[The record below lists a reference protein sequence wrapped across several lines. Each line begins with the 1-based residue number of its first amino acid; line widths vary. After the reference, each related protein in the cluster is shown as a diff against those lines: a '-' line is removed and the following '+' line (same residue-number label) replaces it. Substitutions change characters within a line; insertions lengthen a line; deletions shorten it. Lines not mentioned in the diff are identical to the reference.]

1 MNKTNQ
7 EKNNSLKIFM
17 WSPML
22 SNVGTNGAMIGMAES
37 LKKYL
42 GAEIYLINVLG
53 EFTKF
58 KDKKFFFLDFFNVSH
73 IIPKTG
79 KISKYLILFFSIIC
93 IPFLIRQIF
102 KHKPDIIIAGLV
114 GFIPCML
121 KYFFKDLI
129 VINSI
134 QGYPKFNF
142 IRKFIWKMFYKKSD
156 YLITMT
162 KQTKK
167 DLENIVGIDSQKIFT
182 IENPILHKKI
192 KIMSLEAIDNEDKYI
207 FNKKVFC
214 AIGRLTHQ
222 KNFIQL
228 LSYLKRYSDQTNCD
242 FNLIILGEGEKRK
255 ELENYIKEN
264 KIKNFYL
271 LGFKDNPYKY
281 LAKSNVYI
289 CSSLWEEPGHTLM
302 EAGYL
307 NVPILTSN
315 CPNGP
320 DEIIKNNSNGLK
332 YELGNEIDFLEKIKK
347 INNLNEIEKNKLL
360 INMKKIIPNYTKFR
374 FAKNFAKIINR

>member
-1 MNKTNQ
+1 MK
-7 EKNNSLKIFM
+7 EIKKLKIFI
-17 WSPML
+17 WAPML
-22 SNVGTNGAMIGMAES
+22 SNVGTNGAMIGMAQS
-37 LKKYL
+37 LKKHYNH
-42 GAEIYLINVLG
+42 EIYLINVLG
-53 EFTKF
+53 EFTKYKSEEF
-58 KDKKFFFLDFFNVSH
+58 YFIDFLKINNVM
-73 IIPKTG
+73 PKTG
-79 KISKYLILFFSIIC
+79 KISKYLILLISLLS
-93 IPFLIRQIF
+93 IPFLIRQIL
-102 KHKPDIIIAGLV
+102 KHKPDIIITGLV
-114 GFIPCML
+114 GFIPGML
-121 KYFFKDLI
+121 KYFFKDLL

-167 DLENIVGIDSQKIFT
+167 DLEKIVGIDSQKIFT
-182 IENPILHKKI
+182 IENPILHRKI
-192 KIMSLEAIDNEDKYI
+192 KMMSLEAIDNEDKYI

-228 LSYLKRYSDQTNCD
+228 LSYLKRYSDQTNYD

-255 ELENYIKEN
+255 ELEDYIEKN

-320 DEIIKNNSNGLK
+320 DEIIKNNLNGLK
-332 YELGNEIDFLEKIKK
+332 YELGNEFDFLVKMKK

-360 INMKKIIPNYTKFR
+360 INMKKTILNYTKFR
-374 FAKNFAKIINR
+374 FAKNFAKIINY

>member
-22 SNVGTNGAMIGMAES
+22 SNVGTNGAMIGMAGS

-58 KDKKFFFLDFFNVSH
+58 KDKKFFFLDFFKVSH

-114 GFIPCML
+114 GFIPFIL

-167 DLENIVGIDSQKIFT
+167 DLEKIVGIDPKKIFT
-182 IENPILHKKI
+182 IENPILHRNI
-192 KIMSLEAIDNEDKYI
+192 KIMSQEKIDNNDKFI
-207 FNKKVFC
+207 FTKKIFC

-222 KNFIQL
+222 KNFMQL
-228 LSYLKRYSDQTNCD
+228 LKLVKKYSDQTNGD
-242 FNLIILGEGEKRK
+242 FNLVILGEGEKRK
-255 ELENYIKEN
+255 ELEDYIKIN

-271 LGFKDNPYKY
+271 LGFKENPYKY
-281 LAKSNVYI
+281 LAKSSVYI

-320 DEIIKNNSNGLK
+320 DEIIKNNFNGLK
-332 YELGNEIDFLEKIKK
+332 YELGNEFDFLEKIKK

-360 INMKKIIPNYTKFR
+360 INMKKTILNYTKFR
-374 FAKNFAKIINR
+374 FATNFAKIINY

>member
-1 MNKTNQ
+1 MSQTNNK
-7 EKNNSLKIFM
+7 SLKIFL

-22 SNVGTNGAMIGMAES
+22 SDVGTNGAMIGMAQS
-37 LKKYL
+37 LKNYSNAK
-42 GAEIYLINVLG
+42 IYLINVLG
-53 EFTKF
+53 EFTKY
-58 KDKKFFFLDFFNVSH
+58 KSEKFYFLDFLKINNM
-73 IIPKTG
+73 IPKTG
-79 KISKYLILFFSIIC
+79 KISKYLILFFSLLS
-93 IPFLIRQIF
+93 IPFLIRQVL
-102 KHKPDIIIAGLV
+102 KHKPDIIITGLV
-114 GFIPCML
+114 GFIPCIL
-121 KYFFKDLI
+121 NFFFKDLI

-307 NVPILTSN
+307 NVPILSSN

-320 DEIIKNNSNGLK
+320 DEIIKNNFNGLK
-332 YELGNEIDFLEKIKK
+332 YELGNEVDFLEKMKK
-347 INNLNEIEKNKLL
+347 ISNLKKIEKNKLL
-360 INMKKIIPNYTKFR
+360 INMKKTIMNYTKFR
-374 FAKNFAKIINR
+374 FSKNIEKIINY

>member
-1 MNKTNQ
+1 MNKNN
-7 EKNNSLKIFM
+7 NNSLKFFL

-22 SNVGTNGAMIGMAES
+22 SNVGTNGAMIGMAKS
-37 LKKYL
+37 LKKYSD
-42 GAEIYLINVLG
+42 AEIYLINILG
-53 EFTKF
+53 EFTQY
-58 KDKKFFFLDFFNVSH
+58 KKENFFIIDFLKINDL
-73 IIPKTG
+73 IPKTG
-79 KISKYLILFFSIIC
+79 KISKYLILIFSILS
-93 IPFLIRQIF
+93 IPFLIRQVL
-102 KHKPDIIIAGLV
+102 KYKPDIIITGLV
-114 GFIPCML
+114 GFIPCIL
-121 KYFFKDLI
+121 KFLFKDLI

-182 IENPILHKKI
+182 IENPILHRKI
-192 KIMSLEAIDNEDKYI
+192 KIMSLEAIDDEDKYI

-228 LSYLKRYSDQTNCD
+228 LSYLKRYSDQTNYD

-281 LAKSNVYI
+281 LAKSSVYI
-289 CSSLWEEPGHTLM
+289 SSSLWEEPGHTLM

-307 NVPILTSN
+307 NIPILTSN

-320 DEIIKNNSNGLK
+320 NEIIEDNFNGLK
-332 YELGNEIDFLEKIKK
+332 YELGNEVDFIKK
-347 INNLNEIEKNKLL
+347 MKKISNLNSITKYKL
-360 INMKKIIPNYTKFR
+360 IRNMKKTIINYTKFR
-374 FAKNFAKIINR
+374 FYKKIEKLINY

>member
-1 MNKTNQ
+1 MSQTNNK
-7 EKNNSLKIFM
+7 SLKIFL

-22 SNVGTNGAMIGMAES
+22 SNVGTNGAMIGMAQS
-37 LKKYL
+37 LKNYSNAK
-42 GAEIYLINVLG
+42 IYLINVLG

-58 KDKKFFFLDFFNVSH
+58 KDKKFFFLDFFKVSH

-102 KHKPDIIIAGLV
+102 KHKPDIIITGLV

-121 KYFFKDLI
+121 KYFFKNLI

-167 DLENIVGIDSQKIFT
+167 DLEEIVGIDPKKIFT
-182 IENPILHKKI
+182 IENPILNRNI
-192 KIMSLEAIDNEDKYI
+192 KMMSLETIDNEDKFI

-222 KNFIQL
+222 KNFMQL
-228 LSYLKRYSDQTNCD
+228 LKLVKKYSDQINED
-242 FNLIILGEGEKRK
+242 FNLIIL
-255 ELENYIKEN
+255 
-264 KIKNFYL
+264 
-271 LGFKDNPYKY
+271 
-281 LAKSNVYI
+281 
-289 CSSLWEEPGHTLM
+289 
-302 EAGYL
+302 
-307 NVPILTSN
+307 
-315 CPNGP
+315 
-320 DEIIKNNSNGLK
+320 
-332 YELGNEIDFLEKIKK
+332 
-347 INNLNEIEKNKLL
+347 EKN
-360 INMKKIIPNYTKFR
+360 
-374 FAKNFAKIINR
+374 

>member
-7 EKNNSLKIFM
+7 EKNNSLKIFV

-121 KYFFKDLI
+121 KYFFKNLI

-167 DLENIVGIDSQKIFT
+167 DLEKIVGIDSQKIFT
-182 IENPILHKKI
+182 IENPILHRNI
-192 KIMSLEAIDNEDKYI
+192 KIMSQEKIDNNDKFI
-207 FNKKVFC
+207 FTKKVFC

-222 KNFIQL
+222 KNFLEL
-228 LSYLKRYSDQTNCD
+228 LSLVKKYSDLTNED
-242 FNLIILGEGEKRK
+242 FNLVILGEGEKRK
-255 ELENYIKEN
+255 ELENYIEKN

-307 NVPILTSN
+307 NIPILTSN

-320 DEIIKNNSNGLK
+320 NEIIEDNFNGLK

-360 INMKKIIPNYTKFR
+360 INMKKTILNYTKFR
-374 FAKNFAKIINR
+374 FAKNFAKIINY

>member
-1 MNKTNQ
+1 MSRTNNK
-7 EKNNSLKIFM
+7 SLKIFL

-22 SNVGTNGAMIGMAES
+22 SDVGTNGAMIGMAQS
-37 LKKYL
+37 LKNYSNAK
-42 GAEIYLINVLG
+42 IYLINVLG
-53 EFTKF
+53 EFTKY
-58 KDKKFFFLDFFNVSH
+58 KSEKFYFLDFLKINNM
-73 IIPKTG
+73 IPKTG
-79 KISKYLILFFSIIC
+79 KISKYLILFFSLLS
-93 IPFLIRQIF
+93 IPFLIRQVL
-102 KHKPDIIIAGLV
+102 KHKPDIIITGLV

-121 KYFFKDLI
+121 NFFFKDLI

-228 LSYLKRYSDQTNCD
+228 LSCLKRYSDQTNYD

-307 NVPILTSN
+307 NVPILSSN

-320 DEIIKNNSNGLK
+320 DEIIKNNFNGLK
-332 YELGNEIDFLEKIKK
+332 YELGNEVDFLEKMKK
-347 INNLNEIEKNKLL
+347 ISNLKKIEKNKLL
-360 INMKKIIPNYTKFR
+360 INMKKTIMNYTKFR
-374 FAKNFAKIINR
+374 FSKNIEKIINY

>member
-1 MNKTNQ
+1 MNKNN
-7 EKNNSLKIFM
+7 NNSLKFFL

-22 SNVGTNGAMIGMAES
+22 SNVGTNGAMIGIAKS
-37 LKKYL
+37 LKKYSD
-42 GAEIYLINVLG
+42 AEIYLINILG
-53 EFTKF
+53 EFTQY
-58 KDKKFFFLDFFNVSH
+58 KKENFFIIDFLKINDL
-73 IIPKTG
+73 IPKTG
-79 KISKYLILFFSIIC
+79 KISKYLILIFSILS
-93 IPFLIRQIF
+93 IPFLIRQVL
-102 KHKPDIIIAGLV
+102 KYKPDIIITGLV
-114 GFIPCML
+114 GFIPCIL
-121 KYFFKDLI
+121 KFLFKDLI

-167 DLENIVGIDSQKIFT
+167 DLEEIVGIDPKKIFT
-182 IENPILHKKI
+182 IENPILNRNI
-192 KIMSLEAIDNEDKYI
+192 KMMSLETIDNEDKFI

-222 KNFIQL
+222 KNFMQL
-228 LSYLKRYSDQTNCD
+228 LKLVKKYSDQTNED

-255 ELENYIKEN
+255 ELENYIEKN

-289 CSSLWEEPGHTLM
+289 CPSLWEEPGHTLM

-320 DEIIKNNSNGLK
+320 NEIIQNDYNGMK
-332 YELGNEIDFLEKIKK
+332 YELGNKKDFFNKLKK
-347 INNLNEIEKNKLL
+347 INSYEASEKKKLL
-360 INMKKIIPNYTKFR
+360 INMKKIAINYSQLR
-374 FAKNFAKIINR
+374 FAKKFLKLIN

>member
-1 MNKTNQ
+1 MSQTNNK
-7 EKNNSLKIFM
+7 SLKIFL

-22 SNVGTNGAMIGMAES
+22 SNVGTNGAMIGMAQS
-37 LKKYL
+37 LKNYSNAK
-42 GAEIYLINVLG
+42 IYLINVLG

-58 KDKKFFFLDFFNVSH
+58 KDKNFFFLDFFKVSH

-102 KHKPDIIIAGLV
+102 KHKPDIIITGLV

-121 KYFFKDLI
+121 KYFFKNLI

-142 IRKFIWKMFYKKSD
+142 IRKFTWKMFYKKSD

-167 DLENIVGIDSQKIFT
+167 DLEEIVGIDPKKIFT
-182 IENPILHKKI
+182 IENPILNRNI
-192 KIMSLEAIDNEDKYI
+192 KMMSLETIDNEDKFI

-214 AIGRLTHQ
+214 AIGRLTNQ
-222 KNFIQL
+222 KNFMQL
-228 LSYLKRYSDQTNCD
+228 LKLVKKYSDLTNED
-242 FNLIILGEGEKRK
+242 FNLVILGEGEKRK
-255 ELENYIKEN
+255 ELEHYIEKN
-264 KIKNFYL
+264 KITNFYL

-320 DEIIKNNSNGLK
+320 DEIIENNFNGLK

-360 INMKKIIPNYTKFR
+360 INMKKTILNYTKFR
-374 FAKNFAKIINR
+374 FAKNFAKIINY

>member
-1 MNKTNQ
+1 MNKNN
-7 EKNNSLKIFM
+7 NNSLKFFL

-22 SNVGTNGAMIGMAES
+22 SNVGTNGAMVGMAKS
-37 LKKYL
+37 LKKYSD
-42 GAEIYLINVLG
+42 AEIYLINILG
-53 EFTKF
+53 EFTQY
-58 KDKKFFFLDFFNVSH
+58 KKENFFIIDFLKINDL
-73 IIPKTG
+73 IPKTG
-79 KISKYLILFFSIIC
+79 KISKYLIIIFSILS
-93 IPFLIRQIF
+93 IPFLIRQVL
-102 KHKPDIIIAGLV
+102 KYKPDIIITGLV
-114 GFIPCML
+114 GFIPCIL
-121 KYFFKDLI
+121 KFLFKDLI

-167 DLENIVGIDSQKIFT
+167 DLEEIVGIDPKKIFT
-182 IENPILHKKI
+182 IENPILNRNI
-192 KIMSLEAIDNEDKYI
+192 KMMSLETIDNEEKFI

-222 KNFIQL
+222 KNFMQL
-228 LSYLKRYSDQTNCD
+228 LKLVKKYSDQTNED

-255 ELENYIKEN
+255 ELENYIEKN

-289 CSSLWEEPGHTLM
+289 CPSLWEEPGHTLM

-320 DEIIKNNSNGLK
+320 NEIIRNNFNGLK
-332 YELGNEIDFLEKIKK
+332 YELGSEIDFLKKIKR
-347 INNLNEIEKNKLL
+347 ISNLNKIEKNKLL
-360 INMKKIIPNYTKFR
+360 INMKKTIMNYTKFK
-374 FAKNFAKIINR
+374 FSKNIGKIINR

>member
-1 MNKTNQ
+1 M
-7 EKNNSLKIFM
+7 
-17 WSPML
+17 
-22 SNVGTNGAMIGMAES
+22 
-37 LKKYL
+37 
-42 GAEIYLINVLG
+42 
-53 EFTKF
+53 
-58 KDKKFFFLDFFNVSH
+58 
-73 IIPKTG
+73 
-79 KISKYLILFFSIIC
+79 
-93 IPFLIRQIF
+93 
-102 KHKPDIIIAGLV
+102 
-114 GFIPCML
+114 
-121 KYFFKDLI
+121 
-129 VINSI
+129 
-134 QGYPKFNF
+134 
-142 IRKFIWKMFYKKSD
+142 
-156 YLITMT
+156 
-162 KQTKK
+162 
-167 DLENIVGIDSQKIFT
+167 
-182 IENPILHKKI
+182 
-192 KIMSLEAIDNEDKYI
+192 MSLETIDNEDKFI

-222 KNFIQL
+222 KNFMQL
-228 LSYLKRYSDQTNCD
+228 LKLVKKYSDQINED

-255 ELENYIKEN
+255 ELENYIEKN

-307 NVPILTSN
+307 NIPILTSN

>member
-7 EKNNSLKIFM
+7 EKNNSLKIFV

-167 DLENIVGIDSQKIFT
+167 DLEKIVGIDPKKIFT
-182 IENPILHKKI
+182 IENPILHRNI
-192 KIMSLEAIDNEDKYI
+192 KIMSQEKIDNNDKFI
-207 FNKKVFC
+207 FTKKVIC

-222 KNFIQL
+222 KNFLEL
-228 LSYLKRYSDQTNCD
+228 LSLVKKYSDLTNED
-242 FNLIILGEGEKRK
+242 FNLVILGEGEKRK
-255 ELENYIKEN
+255 ELENYIEKN

-307 NVPILTSN
+307 NIPILTSN

-320 DEIIKNNSNGLK
+320 NEIIEDNFNGLK

-360 INMKKIIPNYTKFR
+360 INMKKTILNYTKFR
-374 FAKNFAKIINR
+374 FAKNFAKIINY

>member
-58 KDKKFFFLDFFNVSH
+58 KDKKFFFLDFFKVSH

-129 VINSI
+129 VVNSI
-134 QGYPKFNF
+134 QGYPKLNY
-142 IRKFIWKMFYKKSD
+142 IRKIIWKTFYKKSD

-167 DLENIVGIDSQKIFT
+167 DLEKNIGIDPKRIYT
-182 IENPILHKKI
+182 IENPILHRKI
-192 KIMSLEAIDNEDKYI
+192 KMMSLEAINDEDKYI

-222 KNFIQL
+222 KNFMEL
-228 LSYLKRYSDQTNCD
+228 LVFLKKYSDQKNDD

-255 ELENYIKEN
+255 ELEDYIKN
-264 KIKNFYL
+264 NNIKNFYL
-271 LGFKDNPYKY
+271 LGFKNNPYKY
-281 LAKSNVYI
+281 LAKSDIYI

-320 DEIIKNNSNGLK
+320 NEIIRNSFNGLK
-332 YELGNEIDFLEKIKK
+332 YELGNDVDFLEKMKRIS
-347 INNLNEIEKNKLL
+347 NLNQIEKNKLL
-360 INMKKIIPNYTKFR
+360 INMKKTIMNYTKFR
-374 FAKNFAKIINR
+374 FSKNIEKIINY

>member
-1 MNKTNQ
+1 MNKNN
-7 EKNNSLKIFM
+7 NNSLKFFL

-22 SNVGTNGAMIGMAES
+22 SNVGTNGAMIGMAKS
-37 LKKYL
+37 LKKYSD
-42 GAEIYLINVLG
+42 AEIYLVNILG
-53 EFTKF
+53 EFTQY
-58 KDKKFFFLDFFNVSH
+58 KKENFFIIDFLKINDL
-73 IIPKTG
+73 IPKTG
-79 KISKYLILFFSIIC
+79 KISKYLILIFSILS
-93 IPFLIRQIF
+93 IPFLIRQVL
-102 KHKPDIIIAGLV
+102 KYKPDIIITGLV
-114 GFIPCML
+114 GFIPCIL
-121 KYFFKDLI
+121 KFFFKDLI

-167 DLENIVGIDSQKIFT
+167 DLEEIVGIDPKKIFT
-182 IENPILHKKI
+182 IENPILNRNI
-192 KIMSLEAIDNEDKYI
+192 KMMSLETIDNEDKFI

-222 KNFIQL
+222 KNFMQL
-228 LSYLKRYSDQTNCD
+228 LKLVKKYSDQINED

-255 ELENYIKEN
+255 ELENYIEKN

-281 LAKSNVYI
+281 LAKSDVYI

-307 NVPILTSN
+307 NVPILSSN

-320 DEIIKNNSNGLK
+320 DEIIKNNFNGLK
-332 YELGNEIDFLEKIKK
+332 YELGNEVDFLEKMKK
-347 INNLNEIEKNKLL
+347 ISNLNKIEKNKLL
-360 INMKKIIPNYTKFR
+360 INMKKTIMNYTKFR
-374 FAKNFAKIINR
+374 FSKNIEKIINY

>member
-1 MNKTNQ
+1 MNQNR
-7 EKNNSLKIFM
+7 NNLLKIFL

-22 SNVGTNGAMIGMAES
+22 SNVGTNGAMIGMAQS
-37 LKKYL
+37 LKKHSN
-42 GAEIYLINVLG
+42 AEIYLINVLG
-53 EFTKF
+53 EFTKY
-58 KDKKFFFLDFFNVSH
+58 KSEKFYSIDFFKINNL
-73 IIPKTG
+73 IPKTG
-79 KISKYLILFFSIIC
+79 KVSKYLILLFSILS
-93 IPFLIRQIF
+93 IPFLIRQIL
-102 KHKPDIIIAGLV
+102 KHKPSIIIAGLV
-114 GFIPCML
+114 GFVPCML
-121 KYFFKDLI
+121 KFFFKDLI

-134 QGYPKFNF
+134 QGYPKLNF
-142 IRKFIWKMFYKKSD
+142 IRKIIWKIFYKKSD

-167 DLENIVGIDSQKIFT
+167 DLEKNIGIDPEKIFT
-182 IENPILHKKI
+182 IENPILNRNI
-192 KIMSLEAIDNEDKYI
+192 KMMSLEAIDNEDKYI

-228 LSYLKRYSDQTNCD
+228 LSYLKRYSDQTNDD

-255 ELENYIKEN
+255 ELDDYIKNNE
-264 KIKNFYL
+264 IKNFYL

-281 LAKSNVYI
+281 LAKSDIYI

-320 DEIIKNNSNGLK
+320 NEIIKNSFNGLK
-332 YELGNEIDFLEKIKK
+332 YELGNEIDFLEKMKSIG
-347 INNLNEIEKNKLL
+347 NLDQIEKNKLV
-360 INMKKIIPNYTKFR
+360 INMKKTIMNYTKFR
-374 FAKNFAKIINR
+374 FSKNIAKIINQ

>member
-58 KDKKFFFLDFFNVSH
+58 KDKKFFFLDFFKVSH

-134 QGYPKFNF
+134 QGYPKLNY
-142 IRKFIWKMFYKKSD
+142 IRKIIWKTFYKKSD

-167 DLENIVGIDSQKIFT
+167 DLEKNIGIDSKKIFT
-182 IENPILHKKI
+182 IDNPILHRDMKK
-192 KIMSLEAIDNEDKYI
+192 MSLEAIDSDDKFI

-228 LSYLKRYSDQTNCD
+228 LNLLKRYSDQTNDD

-255 ELENYIKEN
+255 ELDYYIKKN

-281 LAKSNVYI
+281 LAKSDVYI

-320 DEIIKNNSNGLK
+320 NEIIRNSFNGLK
-332 YELGNEIDFLEKIKK
+332 YELDSEVDFLDKMKRISY
-347 INNLNEIEKNKLL
+347 LNQIEKNKLL
-360 INMKKIIPNYTKFR
+360 INMKKTIMNYTKFR
-374 FAKNFAKIINR
+374 FSKNIEKIINQ

>member
-58 KDKKFFFLDFFNVSH
+58 KDKKFFFLDFFKVSH

-102 KHKPDIIIAGLV
+102 KHKPDIIISGLV

-142 IRKFIWKMFYKKSD
+142 IRQFIWKMFYKKSD

-167 DLENIVGIDSQKIFT
+167 DLEKIVGIDPKKIFT
-182 IENPILHKKI
+182 IENPILHRNI
-192 KIMSLEAIDNEDKYI
+192 KIMSQEKIDNNDKFI
-207 FNKKVFC
+207 FTKKVIC

-222 KNFIQL
+222 KNFLEL
-228 LSYLKRYSDQTNCD
+228 LSLVKKYSDQTNGD
-242 FNLIILGEGEKRK
+242 FNLVILGEGEKRK
-255 ELENYIKEN
+255 ELEDYIKIN

-271 LGFKDNPYKY
+271 LGFKENPYKY
-281 LAKSNVYI
+281 LAKSSVYI

-320 DEIIKNNSNGLK
+320 DEIIKNNFNGLK
-332 YELGNEIDFLEKIKK
+332 YELGNEFDFLEKIKK

-360 INMKKIIPNYTKFR
+360 INMKKTILNYTKFR
-374 FAKNFAKIINR
+374 FAKNFAKIINY

>member
-7 EKNNSLKIFM
+7 EKNNSLKIFV

-58 KDKKFFFLDFFNVSH
+58 KDKKFFFLDFFKVSH

-121 KYFFKDLI
+121 KYFFKNLI

-167 DLENIVGIDSQKIFT
+167 DLEKIVGIDSQKIFT
-182 IENPILHKKI
+182 IENPILHRNI
-192 KIMSLEAIDNEDKYI
+192 KIMSQEKIDNNDKFI
-207 FNKKVFC
+207 FTKKVFC

-222 KNFIQL
+222 KNFLEL
-228 LSYLKRYSDQTNCD
+228 LSLVKKYSDLTNED
-242 FNLIILGEGEKRK
+242 FNLVILGEGEKRK
-255 ELENYIKEN
+255 ELENYIEKN

-307 NVPILTSN
+307 NIPILTSN

-320 DEIIKNNSNGLK
+320 NEIIEDNFNGLK

-360 INMKKIIPNYTKFR
+360 INMKKIILNYTKFR

>member
-1 MNKTNQ
+1 MSRTNNK
-7 EKNNSLKIFM
+7 SLKIFL

-22 SNVGTNGAMIGMAES
+22 SDVGTNGAMIGMAQS
-37 LKKYL
+37 LKNYSNAK
-42 GAEIYLINVLG
+42 IYLINVLG
-53 EFTKF
+53 EFTKY
-58 KDKKFFFLDFFNVSH
+58 KSEKFYFLDFLKINNM
-73 IIPKTG
+73 IPKTG
-79 KISKYLILFFSIIC
+79 KISKYLILFFSLLS
-93 IPFLIRQIF
+93 IPFLIRQVL
-102 KHKPDIIIAGLV
+102 KHKPDIIITGLV

-121 KYFFKDLI
+121 NFFFKDLI

-307 NVPILTSN
+307 NVPILSSN

-320 DEIIKNNSNGLK
+320 DEIIKNNFNGLK
-332 YELGNEIDFLEKIKK
+332 YELGNEVDFLEKMKK
-347 INNLNEIEKNKLL
+347 ISNLKKIEKNKLL
-360 INMKKIIPNYTKFR
+360 INMKKTIMNYTKFR
-374 FAKNFAKIINR
+374 FSKNIEKIINY

>member
-1 MNKTNQ
+1 
-7 EKNNSLKIFM
+7 
-17 WSPML
+17 ML
-22 SNVGTNGAMIGMAES
+22 SDVGTNGAMIGMAQS
-37 LKKYL
+37 LKNYSN
-42 GAEIYLINVLG
+42 AEIYLINVLG
-53 EFTKF
+53 EFTKY
-58 KDKKFFFLDFFNVSH
+58 KSEKFYFIDFLKINNM
-73 IIPKTG
+73 IPKTG
-79 KISKYLILFFSIIC
+79 KISKYLILFFSLLS
-93 IPFLIRQIF
+93 IPFLIRQVL
-102 KHKPDIIIAGLV
+102 KHKPDIIITGLV
-114 GFIPCML
+114 GFIPCIL
-121 KYFFKDLI
+121 NFFFKDLI

-167 DLENIVGIDSQKIFT
+167 DLEKIVGIDSQKIFT
-182 IENPILHKKI
+182 IENPILHRNI
-192 KIMSLEAIDNEDKYI
+192 KIMSQEKIDNNDKFI
-207 FNKKVFC
+207 FTKKVIC

-222 KNFIQL
+222 KNFLEL
-228 LSYLKRYSDQTNCD
+228 LSLIKKYSDLTNED
-242 FNLIILGEGEKRK
+242 FNLVILGEGEKRK
-255 ELENYIKEN
+255 ELEHYIEKN

-320 DEIIKNNSNGLK
+320 DEIIKNNLNGLK
-332 YELGNEIDFLEKIKK
+332 YELGNEFDFLVKMKK

-360 INMKKIIPNYTKFR
+360 INMKKTILNYTKFR
-374 FAKNFAKIINR
+374 FAKNFAKIINY

>member
-1 MNKTNQ
+1 MNKNN
-7 EKNNSLKIFM
+7 NNSLKFFL

-22 SNVGTNGAMIGMAES
+22 SNVGTNGAMIGMAKS
-37 LKKYL
+37 LKKYSD
-42 GAEIYLINVLG
+42 AEIYLINILG
-53 EFTKF
+53 EFTQY
-58 KDKKFFFLDFFNVSH
+58 KKENFFIIDFLKINDL
-73 IIPKTG
+73 IPKTG
-79 KISKYLILFFSIIC
+79 KISKYLILIFSILC
-93 IPFLIRQIF
+93 IPFLIRQVL
-102 KHKPDIIIAGLV
+102 KYKPDIIITGLV
-114 GFIPCML
+114 GFIPCIL
-121 KYFFKDLI
+121 KFFFKDLI

-167 DLENIVGIDSQKIFT
+167 DLEEIVGIDPKKIFT
-182 IENPILHKKI
+182 IENPIINRNI
-192 KIMSLEAIDNEDKYI
+192 KMMSLETIDNEDKFI

-222 KNFIQL
+222 KNFMQL
-228 LSYLKRYSDQTNCD
+228 LKLVKKYSDQTNED

-255 ELENYIKEN
+255 ELENYIEKN

-289 CSSLWEEPGHTLM
+289 CPSLWEEPGHTLM

-320 DEIIKNNSNGLK
+320 NEIIRNNFNGFK
-332 YELGNEIDFLEKIKK
+332 YELGSEIDFLKKIKR
-347 INNLNEIEKNKLL
+347 ISNLNKIEKNKLL
-360 INMKKIIPNYTKFR
+360 INMKKTIMNYTKFK
-374 FAKNFAKIINR
+374 FSKNIGKIINR

>member
-1 MNKTNQ
+1 MSRTNNK
-7 EKNNSLKIFM
+7 SLKIFL

-22 SNVGTNGAMIGMAES
+22 SDVGTNGAMIGMAQS
-37 LKKYL
+37 LKNYSNAK
-42 GAEIYLINVLG
+42 IYLINVLG
-53 EFTKF
+53 EFTKY
-58 KDKKFFFLDFFNVSH
+58 KSEKFYFLDFLKINNM
-73 IIPKTG
+73 IPKTG
-79 KISKYLILFFSIIC
+79 KISKYLILFFSLLS
-93 IPFLIRQIF
+93 IPFLIRQVL
-102 KHKPDIIIAGLV
+102 KHKPDIIITGLV
-114 GFIPCML
+114 GFIPCIL
-121 KYFFKDLI
+121 NFFFKDLI

-167 DLENIVGIDSQKIFT
+167 DLEKIVGIDSQKIFT
-182 IENPILHKKI
+182 IENPILNRNI
-192 KIMSLEAIDNEDKYI
+192 KMMSLETIDNEDKFI

-320 DEIIKNNSNGLK
+320 DEIIKNNLNGLK
-332 YELGNEIDFLEKIKK
+332 YELGNEFDFLVKMKK

-360 INMKKIIPNYTKFR
+360 INMKKTILNYTKFR
-374 FAKNFAKIINR
+374 FAKNFAKIINY